1 MKKKLLLVTV
11 LAFTLYGCG
20 ANNSGSTTVVNYS
33 TNQETESS
41 NAAATEETETS
52 ETTENTI
59 SEEVFSFTY
68 NGCKISINADM
79 APVLEAIGE
88 PNSIFVETTCA
99 FDGCENDYIYG
110 SFEIAENEM
119 TETSYIASIYLLDDL
134 VATEE
139 GLRISMTK
147 DEALEIY
154 GTPDSESD
162 TSIVYLKGDSSLTI
176 IFESAES
183 STISSIVY
191 ESTKVVE

>member
-1 MKKKLLLVTV
+1 M
-11 LAFTLYGCG
+11 
-20 ANNSGSTTVVNYS
+20 N
-33 TNQETESS
+33 
-41 NAAATEETETS
+41 
-52 ETTENTI
+52 
-59 SEEVFSFTY
+59 
-68 NGCKISINADM
+68 KISIYL
-79 APVLEAIGE
+79 VLICCCLICGCNKESTYNCGNKKIDKILNTAVKGE
-88 PNSIFVETTCA
+88 KTIDALNSITSLDLSNFETPLVTSMESA

-183 STISSIVY
+183 STISSIVLIVNLR
-191 ESTKVVE
+191 SSFALLSFLFVI